1 MDDKKP
7 AAAAAG
13 AFDLKMINPSTFQ
26 VEAIEYELRANS
38 KNPDD
43 TITTTTTNNPNSA
56 DKIIKNNIAST
67 INPPKQKSGSQFQ
80 IESPF
85 ISQLSRHIVQ
95 KKKECIEL
103 ARYNKAL
110 EKDTKILELKRKQ
123 IEFEFDLTKQEE
135 KYVMRYID
143 WFYDLKREL
152 WERYSIK
159 IDDDFEKFTSV
170 INDFKKNGFDASKIM
185 EKYISAISLDD
196 KIKKE
201 NDELKILYSQKLELN
216 KNLSYLQDQTYQ
228 HKQTM
233 DIYYQLENR
242 NLRLKELK
250 QLYNTILE
258 IAEANKISHQEAVSK
273 FLDDIEK
280 EYDNKLGFES
290 KVKEKKEEIDQL
302 NNKINNIRLMFR
314 LEPSIGPTISN
325 LFQKGIGEQDIIGI
339 NQLVDICTKNNTDLG
354 NYSYSIGPQNENSS
368 SSSSSSSSIIKDN
381 RKENTTNNHNKIT
394 SNRSE
399 YWKLLTDELKKYGGI
414 KLAMKVQQEKHDLL
428 QKEVVDL
435 DKQKQDLA
443 NYLQIAISVINTIN
457 QRILYCKGFL
467 DRNTNINN
475 NKINLSSQFSMPL
488 PIFILYDN
496 TGKGKNDNG

>member
-1 MDDKKP
+1 
-7 AAAAAG
+7 
-13 AFDLKMINPSTFQ
+13 
-26 VEAIEYELRANS
+26 
-38 KNPDD
+38 
-43 TITTTTTNNPNSA
+43 
-56 DKIIKNNIAST
+56 
-67 INPPKQKSGSQFQ
+67 
-80 IESPF
+80 
-85 ISQLSRHIVQ
+85 
-95 KKKECIEL
+95 
-103 ARYNKAL
+103 
-110 EKDTKILELKRKQ
+110 
-123 IEFEFDLTKQEE
+123 
-135 KYVMRYID
+135 
-143 WFYDLKREL
+143 
-152 WERYSIK
+152 
-159 IDDDFEKFTSV
+159 
-170 INDFKKNGFDASKIM
+170 M

-196 KIKKE
+196 EIKKE

-242 NLRLKELK
+242 NLRLIELK

-368 SSSSSSSSIIKDN
+368 SSSSSSSSSIIKDN

-399 YWKLLTDELKKYGGI
+399 YCKLLTDELKKYGGI